1 MFDEAGFDEIGF
13 DEIGFDEIAEV
24 KRWLIIIAA
33 SLRQWLDIRVR
44 GTQYLEIIPKLR
56 QWLSIIW
63 RR

>member
-13 DEIGFDEIAEV
+13 GGIAGV

-44 GTQYLEIIPKLR
+44 GTQYLEITPKLR

>member
-13 DEIGFDEIAEV
+13 DEIAEIAEV

-33 SLRQWLDIRVR
+33 PLRQWLDIRVR
-44 GTQYLEIIPKLR
+44 GTQYLEITPKLR

>member
-1 MFDEAGFDEIGF
+1 LFDEAGFDEIGF
-13 DEIGFDEIAEV
+13 GGIAEV